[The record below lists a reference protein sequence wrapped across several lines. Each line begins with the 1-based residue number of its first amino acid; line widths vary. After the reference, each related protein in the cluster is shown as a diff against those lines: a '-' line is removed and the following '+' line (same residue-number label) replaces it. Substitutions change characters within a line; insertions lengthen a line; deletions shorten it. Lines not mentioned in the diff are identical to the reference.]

1 MIDRAAIAAWN
12 EANRRARVIYDHLP
26 IALHNPTAT
35 PCHVCR
41 TRTTQRASG
50 LCKDCEERT

>member
-1 MIDRAAIAAWN
+1 VTAAAWADYM
-12 EANRRARVIYDHLP
+12 ERNRRSNVIYDHLP

-41 TRTTQRASG
+41 TRLTQRASG
-50 LCKDCEERT
+50 LCKDCEEKK